1 VSVIEYDAPPNVP
14 KKSRLAPAE
23 SMGSVRGSQ
32 QSIKTESG
40 KSMKEALAE
49 AREMTDVLIQRYLAT
64 EIKPALENIRPIYGV
79 SLKDLNEKPVIAD
92 ELTGGKYESN
102 PELSRK
108 MSKLSY
114 VKSFKNGL
122 QPGYLEKVE
131 SVREAKT
138 KMLLDSSSLEIG
150 LDSRIVDSTLGQ
162 SQRLDAL
169 NQSSI
174 QNLSGYHRRT
184 KTKLDSVRAI
194 NITSKMQLFDE
205 DQLQSLRSPA
215 ASNKGSK
222 VSLLDPKARFQANSV
237 LLPSIGKQDMS
248 YAASRSSLKEAY
260 KRVNPHEDGI
270 ITGGINRVLQ
280 YQKGNPYT
288 TLNSPTNQKLEVVRE
303 YDAASQ
309 HHGSTRSQSMVAGAK
324 MAAKPHPLRPSD
336 EVLGKPS
343 LAHPLE
349 IRTQKDRFNQVL
361 IQSKKRARIAV
372 SLRHSL
378 TRSTLL

>member
-1 VSVIEYDAPPNVP
+1 MSLIEYSAPPNVP

-40 KSMKEALAE
+40 KSTKEALQE
-49 AREMTDVLIQRYLAT
+49 AREMTDALIQRYLGT

-102 PELSRK
+102 PELGRK

-114 VKSFKNGL
+114 IKSFKNGL

-150 LDSRIVDSTLGQ
+150 LDSRVLDSTLGPQ
-162 SQRLDAL
+162 SQRLEGF

-184 KTKLDSVRAI
+184 KTKLDSVRAL

-205 DQLQSLRSPA
+205 DQLQTVRSPA
-215 ASNKGSK
+215 ASTKGSK
-222 VSLLDPKARFQANSV
+222 VSLLDPKTRFQANSV
-237 LLPSIGKQDMS
+237 LLPSIGKQDLS
-248 YAASRSSLKEAY
+248 YTTSKASLKEAY

-270 ITGGINRVLQ
+270 ISGGINRVLQ

-288 TLNSPTNQKLEVVRE
+288 TALNSPTNQKLEVIRE

-309 HHGSTRSQSMVAGAK
+309 HHGSTRS
-324 MAAKPHPLRPSD
+324 
-336 EVLGKPS
+336 
-343 LAHPLE
+343 
-349 IRTQKDRFNQVL
+349 
-361 IQSKKRARIAV
+361 
-372 SLRHSL
+372 
-378 TRSTLL
+378 